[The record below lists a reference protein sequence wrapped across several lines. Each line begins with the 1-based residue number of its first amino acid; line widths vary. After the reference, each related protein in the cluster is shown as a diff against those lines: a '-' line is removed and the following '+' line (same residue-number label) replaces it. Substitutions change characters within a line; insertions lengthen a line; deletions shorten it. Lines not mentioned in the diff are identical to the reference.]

1 MNSIKISTNIPL
13 TYKPYMSHQLLLPLC
28 LLLTFLASCQT
39 NNSPMENTPETATA
53 TLLWTGEIA
62 ADGCGFEIVID
73 GKKYLP
79 ENEDAI
85 DEAYKGSDSTQ
96 VQLEFVRLPEPIDRR
111 CGMLPQPRVMDAI
124 RLVSITKP

>member
-1 MNSIKISTNIPL
+1 
-13 TYKPYMSHQLLLPLC
+13 MSHKLLLC
-28 LLLTFLASCQT
+28 LFLTFFASCQT
-39 NNSPMENTPETATA
+39 NSSLMENTTETATA
-53 TLLWTGEIA
+53 TLVWTGEVA

-85 DEAYKGSDSTQ
+85 DEAYKDSDSTQ

-111 CGMLPQPRVMDAI
+111 CGMLPQPRIMDAI